1 MIQMEFEFF
10 SRPAAPTPVS
20 SNRSTLG
27 GFVVSVAEAARI
39 SGVEEQNIYYA
50 LHIGELIGW
59 KVGRIWRI
67 WRDHVE
73 DYAFRRS
80 A

>member
-1 MIQMEFEFF
+1 MIQLQFEFVTPPPKPVSI
-10 SRPAAPTPVS
+10 SRP
-20 SNRSTLG
+20 TLG
-27 GFVVSVAEAARI
+27 GFVVSVTQAAEI
-39 SGVEEQNIYYA
+39 SGVEEQSIYYA

-59 KVGRIWRI
+59 KVGRLWRI